1 MRRNDEPVDSFDEGD
16 DDEDVIVLELED
28 APRRAKLFETLLRF
42 GHPVWMD
49 AAPIDNMP
57 QRNRP
62 TFAEELEAIYPNG
75 LTAPAVKMPW
85 RYGR

>member
-1 MRRNDEPVDSFDEGD
+1 MRRNDEPVDSFDADEGI
-16 DDEDVIVLELED
+16 IVLELED

-49 AAPIDNMP
+49 AAPTDNKP
-57 QRNRP
+57 QRQRP
-62 TFAEELEAIYPNG
+62 TIAEELEAMYPNG
-75 LTAPAVKMPW
+75 LTAPPVKTAS